1 MLASTRKICIDVVA
15 RTADHARDY
24 LCKVNLEL
32 VTACQTVDGIF
43 KEYPAIRDTGRKVTI
58 VIDGLSVT
66 PVQVSSLHNNL
77 PVIFGKITTVDDD
90 MPFPAKK
97 VTLISNELLVLSN
110 ALERL
115 AVSS

>member
-1 MLASTRKICIDVVA
+1 MVA
-15 RTADHARDY
+15 RIADHARYY

-32 VTACQTVDGIF
+32 VTACQTIDGIF
-43 KEYPAIRDTGRKVTI
+43 KEYPAIRDTARKVTI
-58 VIDGLSVT
+58 VIDGLSVS
-66 PVQVSSLHNNL
+66 PAKVSSLHDDL
-77 PVIFGKITTVDDD
+77 PVIFGKVTTIYDD
-90 MPFPAKK
+90 MPFPANN